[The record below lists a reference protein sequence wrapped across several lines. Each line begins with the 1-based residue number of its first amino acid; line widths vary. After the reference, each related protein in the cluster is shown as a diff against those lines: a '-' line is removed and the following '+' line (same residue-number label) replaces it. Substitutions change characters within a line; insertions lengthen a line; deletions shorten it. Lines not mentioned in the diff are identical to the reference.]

1 VAEPCLL
8 GLFDP
13 RVREIAPASREGWER
28 LRPTLTKMEHAVYL
42 ALCALLKWTGDDS
55 ATGGE
60 IAEWAGLSVLSVR
73 PRLTGLHAKGY
84 VERTAA
90 PRTSRVPA
98 ECPAHAYRALV
109 PASAIREGRK

>member
-1 VAEPCLL
+1 VAEPVLPGLL
-8 GLFDP
+8 DP

-28 LRPTLTKMEHAVYL
+28 LRPTLNARERAVYL
-42 ALCALLKWTGDDS
+42 ALCAYMEFGGCGD

-60 IAEWAGLSVLSVR
+60 LAAWMGLTVLQVR

-90 PRTSRVPA
+90 PRTSRMPT
-98 ECPAHAYRALV
+98 ECRAHAYRALV